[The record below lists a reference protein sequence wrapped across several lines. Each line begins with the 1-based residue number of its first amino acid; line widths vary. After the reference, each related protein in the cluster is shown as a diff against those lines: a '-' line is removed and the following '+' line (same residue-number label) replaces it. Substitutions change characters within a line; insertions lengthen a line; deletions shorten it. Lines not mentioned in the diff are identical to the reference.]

1 MPRRRSRIVNLP
13 PRRIKGR
20 LVKLKS
26 AAAGI
31 VARKAAAHLARSM
44 SLSREPPPPQYHP
57 RSRIAAADREAEAL
71 DERRHLVELYARLR
85 RSHGSL

>member
-31 VARKAAAHLARSM
+31 VARKAAAHLARSI
-44 SLSREPPPPQYHP
+44 SSSREPPP
-57 RSRIAAADREAEAL
+57 RIAAADREAEAL